1 MLAENV
7 RVNVFGKVGKGF
19 SPPMFQAIPFQTK
32 ALILLHA
39 RTELKNTLTVWL
51 LPLPNLRDSRAINS

>member
-19 SPPMFQAIPFQTK
+19 FSAYVSGNSFSNKSAYLVTRK
-32 ALILLHA
+32 D
-39 RTELKNTLTVWL
+39 TLTVWL

>member
-7 RVNVFGKVGKGF
+7 RVNVFARSGKGF
-19 SPPMFQAIPFQTK
+19 SPPRFSGNSFQTK